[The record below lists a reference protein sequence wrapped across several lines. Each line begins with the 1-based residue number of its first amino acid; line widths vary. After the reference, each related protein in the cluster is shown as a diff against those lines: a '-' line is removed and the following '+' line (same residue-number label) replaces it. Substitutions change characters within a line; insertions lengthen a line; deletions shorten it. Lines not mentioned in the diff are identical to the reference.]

1 MHTTTHMTSGLA
13 LDTRKEPMLRPH
25 WHTHTHPA
33 AAEDMKW
40 DTVLAVA
47 GGEMGRL
54 KRGECNLIVIK
65 SYPMIK

>member
-1 MHTTTHMTSGLA
+1 MTSGLA

-54 KRGECNLIVIK
+54 NVVKVT
-65 SYPMIK
+65 

>member
-54 KRGECNLIVIK
+54 NVVKVT
-65 SYPMIK
+65 